1 MGDPGMT
8 DYFVFDL
15 PADARTAMQQIDD
28 ARGFSDPRTKTATW
42 AIIKTRA
49 TDGKNV
55 FPAPP
60 QQWRAAITV
69 PYTVEE
75 KQDDWFPVVEQLPA

>member
-1 MGDPGMT
+1 MK

-28 ARGFSDPRTKTATW
+28 AGGFSDPRTMTDTW
-42 AIIKTRA
+42 AIIRSRA
-49 TDGKNV
+49 TDGKSV

-69 PYTVEE
+69 PYTIEA
-75 KQDDWFPVVEQLPA
+75 QAPDWFPPPPELMPA